1 MPPKNKKVILTK
13 NIYKQNDI
21 IEIIKKGSQRGQ
33 LAIIVDTSFLD
44 KTGRY
49 KVLMRTGDSVG
60 EIKSYEPK
68 EIKKIKKIS
77 KKFKVG
83 TKMYANVAMNI
94 MANDYC
100 LGTYSK
106 DCKGNLNILR
116 ENMPQILDVPL
127 NKKNIPEVLQKEQQS
142 AVNKIIL
149 KMKDN
154 GYDKDTFELLNSSTK
169 SPFDYVVKHFKAKK
183 KKVKVN
189 DLIPTQKEIRKSST
203 RFIIKME
210 MLKQYKNHKS
220 FKSSSIL
227 NGLFLTIN
235 ENGKIYV
242 LDGHHRWSAMK
253 RIYPNEYIT
262 TYQIKSNNV
271 KTTIN
276 KLLKLNYVYT
286 EGLTGQ
292 TFL

>member
-1 MPPKNKKVILTK
+1 MPKKKETTLSK
-13 NIYKQNDI
+13 NIYKKNDI
-21 IEIIKKGSQRGQ
+21 IEIVKKGNQRGQ
-33 LAIIVDTSFLD
+33 LAIIVDVDFID

-83 TKMYANVAMNI
+83 SKMYANVTMNI

-154 GYDKDTFELLNSSTK
+154 GYDKDTFDLLNSSTK

-189 DLIPTQKEIRKSST
+189 ELIPTQKEIRKSST

-235 ENGKIYV
+235 ENGNIYI
-242 LDGHHRWSAMK
+242 LDGHHRWSAMR
-253 RIYPNEYIT
+253 RIYPNEYIS

-271 KTTIN
+271 KTTIK